1 MDSTPVPL
9 LKFPDPLESGCL
21 YVICFFKK
29 THIYVVAVL
38 AIEISQAGKVLPG
51 N

>member
-1 MDSTPVPL
+1 MFVCDL
-9 LKFPDPLESGCL
+9 FL
-21 YVICFFKK
+21 FKK